1 MSTSSGNLHV
11 SNTTAV
17 VPSVFLGLSAVF
29 VGLRIFVRTKLLS
42 SFLTE
47 DWLCLVALI
56 FFVAQ
61 TGLLL
66 GFDALLASPKLDLGI
81 FRKIINVVISD
92 VVLYLCA
99 SIALKLSLAFFF
111 LRFILERWQ
120 RIVMWSF
127 LAIFITDSISSIFL
141 VLFWCSDPTEYATKT
156 LMGQCSGTSRALN
169 AANILQGALNAA
181 TDWLFAT
188 LPIFVVMRTT
198 MSKREKAIVTCIFA
212 LAVAG
217 SVAAIL
223 RAVYWPALT
232 KGSLSG
238 FRRGM
243 MWCTVEIGAGIIA
256 SSAATLRPIL
266 KKMDLSERW
275 SRDVSG
281 RNRRDGNS
289 EPGHPEDVEKT
300 SSPSSTGTGTE
311 QFSDSTRE
319 CRDTESVSPNLE
331 SIEFVD
337 ATQSKAMTAARRM
350 RSDSVTGK

>member
-1 MSTSSGNLHV
+1 MSTSSGELHV

-17 VPSVFLGLSAVF
+17 VPSVFLGLSIVF
-29 VGLRIFVRTKLLS
+29 VGLRILVRTKLLG

-81 FRKIINVVISD
+81 LRKIINFVISD

-111 LRFILERWQ
+111 LRFILKRWQ
-120 RIVMWSF
+120 RILIWTF
-127 LAIFITDSISSIFL
+127 LAIFIADSISSIFL

-156 LMGQCSGTSRALN
+156 LTGQCSGTSRALN
-169 AANILQGALNAA
+169 AANILQGVLNAA

-188 LPIFVVMRTT
+188 LPIFVVVRTT
-198 MSKREKAIVTCIFA
+198 MNKREKAIVTCIFG

-217 SVAAIL
+217 SIAAIL

-266 KKMDLSERW
+266 KKMNLSERW
-275 SRDVSG
+275 SWDGSG
-281 RNRRDGNS
+281 GNQIDANS
-289 EPGHPEDVEKT
+289 EPEHPEDVEKIG
-300 SSPSSTGTGTE
+300 SPSSTGTGTE
-311 QFSDSTRE
+311 LFSASTRE
-319 CRDTESVSPNLE
+319 WWDTESVSPNLE
-331 SIEFVD
+331 RITLVD

-350 RSDSVTGK
+350 SKD